1 MGALAA
7 ELPPSVPVLTL
18 ATAAEVALR
27 ERGYTIIG
35 RGTSADVV
43 ELAAEAASTGAVPR
57 VLVRVTAT
65 PGGSLIVIKSGLLG
79 DETISRVILEAV
91 LAKLGR

>member
-1 MGALAA
+1 MGAIAA

-18 ATAAEVALR
+18 ATAAEVVLR

-43 ELAAEAASTGAVPR
+43 ELAAEGASTGAVPR
-57 VLVRVTAT
+57 VLVRVANT
-65 PGGSLIVIKSGLLG
+65 PGGSLIVIKCGLLG
-79 DETISRVILEAV
+79 DETTSRILLEAV